1 VHIRGAAGLRNKLG
15 LTPVGERVQLT
26 VKRKGLTQNVVVE
39 VAPADDITR
48 TGSINRRR
56 DP

>member
-1 VHIRGAAGLRNKLG
+1 MLR

-26 VKRKGLTQNVVVE
+26 VKRKGVTQNVALE

-48 TGSINRRR
+48 TGSITRRL
-56 DP
+56 DPGARAVP